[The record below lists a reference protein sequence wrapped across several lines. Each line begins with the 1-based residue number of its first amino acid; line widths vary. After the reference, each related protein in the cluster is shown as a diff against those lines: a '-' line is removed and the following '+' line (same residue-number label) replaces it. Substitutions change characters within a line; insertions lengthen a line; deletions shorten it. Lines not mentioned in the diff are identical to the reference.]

1 MAKKDR
7 YPELRRII
15 EANFD
20 SIRDFSRQSKIG
32 HAVVIKVMQ
41 GRTGFDRK
49 KHRDR
54 IASAI
59 KTLLPG
65 TDISGIWRRTRNV
78 ALAHRRRLIK
88 EMFIEMEEDRHL

>member
-7 YPELRRII
+7 YPELRQII
-15 EANFD
+15 VANFN
-20 SIRDFSRQSKIG
+20 SIREFSRQANIG
-32 HAVVIKVMQ
+32 HATLIKVMQ

-59 KTLLPG
+59 KTLVPG
-65 TDISGIWRRTRNV
+65 TDISGIWRRDKNP
-78 ALAHRRRLIK
+78 ALARRRRLIK
-88 EMFIEMEEDRHL
+88 EMFIEMEEERHF